1 MFVIFIIL
9 DTALLLTFTF
19 ETVNFF
25 SRPQIYNGTIWGI
38 VQYYYIVTVD
48 AQNQKCVQH
57 GNIIVKALRKEGN
70 RVLKYRQDWMITI
83 HDSFDGE
90 LSLFT
95 SMTFRPGPCCVMKYF
110 SPSQKY
116 VEIFK
121 AFILYKSSNARMRY
135 R

>member
-57 GNIIVKALRKEGN
+57 GNIIVKAQRKEGN
-70 RVLKYRQDWMITI
+70 KSPKISTRLDD
-83 HDSFDGE
+83 HDPWFIWWGVVALYKHD
-90 LSLFT
+90 LPARALL
-95 SMTFRPGPCCVMKYF
+95 RN
-110 SPSQKY
+110 
-116 VEIFK
+116 EIF
-121 AFILYKSSNARMRY
+121 
-135 R
+135 